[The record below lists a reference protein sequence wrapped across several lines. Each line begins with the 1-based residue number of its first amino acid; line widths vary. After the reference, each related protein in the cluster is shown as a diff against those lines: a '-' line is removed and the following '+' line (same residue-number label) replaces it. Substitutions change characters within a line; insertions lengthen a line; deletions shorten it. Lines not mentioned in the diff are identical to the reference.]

1 MNIKEFIE
9 TSGVLEEY
17 VMGTLN
23 EQEQQGVECM
33 AQTYP
38 EIQTELQKLQ
48 KSLEKYVFLHERTP
62 PPTLKEKLF
71 AQMTF
76 DDPIEETEQ
85 TEEGFDS
92 AMTIS
97 EPETSETFAAS
108 RGKQVF
114 PTWGVV
120 SVAASVL
127 LLTAAGWLFTQ
138 NNALKDTN
146 NTLAERVET
155 IEENNLKNTN
165 LLTAYT
171 NPENKIITLK
181 GLEKAKESSVTVFW
195 NQENNQVA
203 LRVNNLPQPAA
214 DEQYQL
220 WTIVDGNP
228 VDMGVIDNDFQEKL
242 LAMKTVKGSPVAFA
256 ITLEKAGGSPTPT
269 LEEMY
274 VMGEV

>member
-9 TSGVLEEY
+9 TSGMLEAY
-17 VMGTLN
+17 ATGTLN
-23 EQEQQGVECM
+23 EQEMQGIQCL

-62 PPTLKEKLF
+62 PPLLKEKLF

-76 DDPIEETEQ
+76 DDEPADEELITDEL
-85 TEEGFDS
+85 
-92 AMTIS
+92 
-97 EPETSETFAAS
+97 PK
-108 RGKQVF
+108 GKQLF

-127 LLTAAGWLFTQ
+127 LIAAVGWLFTQ
-138 NNALKDTN
+138 NNSLKNTN
-146 NTLAERVET
+146 DTLAKKVET
-155 IEENNLKNTN
+155 IEANNMKNAN
-165 LLTAYT
+165 LLAAYG

-181 GLEKAKESSVTVFW
+181 GLEKAKEGSVTIFW
-195 NQENNQVA
+195 NQANNQVA

-228 VDMGVIDNDFQEKL
+228 VDMGVLDNDFQEKL
-242 LAMKTVKGSPVAFA
+242 LAMKAVRGKPVAFA

>member
-17 VMGTLN
+17 VMGTLS

-48 KSLEKYVFLHERTP
+48 ESLEKYVFLHERTP
-62 PPTLKEKLF
+62 PAMLKDKLF

-76 DDPIEETEQ
+76 ADETIEEESVNDY
-85 TEEGFDS
+85 FDS
-92 AMTIS
+92 VTTVS
-97 EPETSETFAAS
+97 EPESNETFTAPQ
-108 RGKQVF
+108 GKQVF
-114 PTWGVV
+114 PTWGVL
-120 SVAASVL
+120 SAAASVL
-127 LLTAAGWLFTQ
+127 LLAATAWLFTQ
-138 NNALKDTN
+138 NSSLKESNNAL
-146 NTLAERVET
+146 AEKVEAV
-155 IEENNLKNTN
+155 EGSNLKNSN
-165 LLTAYT
+165 LLAAYT
-171 NPENKIITLK
+171 NPENKIITLN
-181 GLEKAKESSVTVFW
+181 GLEKAKDSKVTVFW

-203 LRVNNLPQPAA
+203 LRVDNLPQPAS

-242 LAMKTVKGSPVAFA
+242 LAMKAVKGSPVAFA